1 MTKPDKILGFV
12 TSFHQSMQ
20 ENQLVLVYNGEI
32 NQIVTKAFTS
42 FVERDLDR
50 IHEILSIKKRVY
62 HVMVECLQNISKHAD
77 EINEPMFAKGIFMV
91 GKNQDEYSITTG
103 NPISIEKQRDIEGL
117 INEINDKTPEE
128 LKELRKQKMRSDLSD
143 KGGAGLGLIDIA
155 RKTQNQIYSKFIPIG
170 DDKTFFVLNVNIQ
183 RS

>member
-62 HVMVECLQNISKHAD
+62 HVMVECC
-77 EINEPMFAKGIFMV
+77 
-91 GKNQDEYSITTG
+91 
-103 NPISIEKQRDIEGL
+103 
-117 INEINDKTPEE
+117 
-128 LKELRKQKMRSDLSD
+128 
-143 KGGAGLGLIDIA
+143 A
-155 RKTQNQIYSKFIPIG
+155 RGHVSG
-170 DDKTFFVLNVNIQ
+170 
-183 RS
+183 